1 MEGGRIMSSPSL
13 TRKFWGTE
21 FVSPVM
27 LASGTSGFGEELF
40 KLGCLTGAGAVV
52 SKAVTMKPRSGNPPP
67 RLLETPFGLLN
78 SIGLANPGARYVLE
92 NILPAVS
99 NLPCPLV
106 INVAG
111 ESVQEFADVVSVLK
125 ESGVHIGYE
134 INVSCPNVAEGGAAF
149 GVDPEVVFRVSEA
162 VSQVA
167 DRPFSVKLTPN
178 GGDMV
183 QAAVAAQQG
192 GASAVTVC
200 NTFLGMMI
208 DWKTGKSVI
217 KRKVA
222 GYTSPALLPL
232 VVARVWQVSN
242 AVSVPV
248 ISSGGVSCGQDVLQ
262 LLAAGAEM
270 VQVGT
275 RLMRRPC
282 AAGELLDEMKKLT
295 GEQ

>member
-1 MEGGRIMSSPSL
+1 MSFPPSVS
-13 TRKFWGTE
+13 RNFWGLE
-21 FVSPVM
+21 LDSPIM
-27 LASGTSGFGEELF
+27 LASGTAGFGEEL
-40 KLGCLTGAGAVV
+40 LDLQCLAGVGAVV
-52 SKAVTMKPRSGNPPP
+52 TKAVSFKPRAGNPPP
-67 RLLETPFGLLN
+67 RLLETTYGLLN
-78 SIGLANPGARYVLE
+78 SIGLANPGVHHVLKH
-92 NILPAVS
+92 ILPVAS
-99 NLPCPLV
+99 GLPCPLL

-111 ESVQEFADVVSVLK
+111 ESASEFAEVVSIL
-125 ESGVHIGYE
+125 EDSSAHIGYE

-149 GVDPEVVFRVSEA
+149 GVDPEVVFRVSEG
-162 VSQVA
+162 VSRVT

-183 QAAVAAQQG
+183 LSARAAVEG

-200 NTFLGMMI
+200 NTFLGMHI

-217 KRKVA
+217 RRKVA

-248 ISSGGVSCGQDVLQ
+248 ISSGGVSTGEDVLQ
-262 LLAAGAEM
+262 LLAAGASM

-275 RLMRRPC
+275 RLMRRPF
-282 AAGELLDEMKKLT
+282 AAAELMDEIKKLAGE
-295 GEQ
+295 

>member
-1 MEGGRIMSSPSL
+1 MSFPPAVS
-13 TRKFWGTE
+13 RNFWGME
-21 FVSPVM
+21 LDSPIM
-27 LASGTSGFGEELF
+27 LASGTAGFGEEL
-40 KLGCLTGAGAVV
+40 LDLQCLSGVGAVV
-52 SKAVTMKPRSGNPPP
+52 TKAVSFKPRAGNPPP
-67 RLLETPFGLLN
+67 RLLETKYGLLN
-78 SIGLANPGARYVLE
+78 SIGLANPGVYHVLKH
-92 NILPAVS
+92 ILPVAAG
-99 NLPCPLV
+99 LPCPFL

-111 ESVQEFADVVSVLK
+111 ESVSEFADVVSVL
-125 ESGVHIGYE
+125 EDSSAHIGYE

-149 GVDPEVVFRVSEA
+149 GVDPEVVLRVSEG
-162 VSQVA
+162 VSRVT

-183 QAAVAAQQG
+183 LSAKAAVEG

-200 NTFLGMMI
+200 NTFLGMHI

-232 VVARVWQVSN
+232 VVARVWQVAN

-248 ISSGGVSCGQDVLQ
+248 ISSGGVSTGEDVLQ
-262 LLAAGAEM
+262 LLAAGASM

-275 RLMRRPC
+275 RLMRRPF
-282 AAGELLDEMKKLT
+282 AAAELMDEMKKLA
-295 GEQ
+295 GE